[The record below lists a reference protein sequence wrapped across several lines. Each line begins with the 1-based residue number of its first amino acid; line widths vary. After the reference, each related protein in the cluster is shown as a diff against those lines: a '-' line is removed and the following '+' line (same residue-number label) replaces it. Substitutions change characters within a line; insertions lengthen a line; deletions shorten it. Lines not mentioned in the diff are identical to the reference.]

1 MGSCLPL
8 YRPDYRAL
16 MATAIRM
23 RTLVLE
29 EIRSSACALI
39 VACRPLPVAVPVPV
53 DNPRGALAP
62 LGYLADVVPLS
73 DWRSPPLTPALP
85 TGRIVV
91 SRCIAL
97 NGVNFQWIAYFLTSP
112 PSSFSCGGGDGGCY

>member
-1 MGSCLPL
+1 
-8 YRPDYRAL
+8 

-62 LGYLADVVPLS
+62 LGFLPMWYRCRIGGHPLS
-73 DWRSPPLTPALP
+73 P
-85 TGRIVV
+85 
-91 SRCIAL
+91 
-97 NGVNFQWIAYFLTSP
+97 P
-112 PSSFSCGGGDGGCY
+112 PSLRDG